1 MKCIDTYITEK
12 LHLKKGVK
20 RDIEHDE
27 LFAIWVDDKGE
38 VRWAMTYRMH
48 TFEEFE
54 KYLTDEYN
62 KQGIHSLKIFTN
74 KDEAID
80 YRDELKAA
88 FKQ

>member
-1 MKCIDTYITEK
+1 
-12 LHLKKGVK
+12 
-20 RDIEHDE
+20 
-27 LFAIWVDDKGE
+27 
-38 VRWAMTYRMH
+38 MTYRMH

-88 FKQ
+88 F

>member
-12 LHLKKGVK
+12 LHLNKGVQ
-20 RDIEHDE
+20 RHLHYDE

-88 FKQ
+88 F